1 MNIPISW
8 IKEYVDLPE
17 DLKVFTDKMSMIGH
31 MLDKQ
36 FEREGDTVID
46 LELRG
51 NRADCY
57 AILGIARE
65 SHASF
70 GGRFTIPEVKLQ
82 LPSQKYPDFDVV
94 VEHPDVHR
102 FYSVIISNV
111 KVGPSPEWMQQRLR
125 AYGMEVINNVVDIT
139 NYVMLET
146 GMPMHAFDL
155 KNMRGSK
162 LILRAGKK
170 GDSFHSFDETDV
182 QITENDIVFGTEDG
196 GALGLAGIVGGIE
209 SGISNDTTD
218 ILLECAAY
226 DRATIRKSMFY
237 HKSMT
242 EAGLRHSHDLHASL
256 CDYALPRAAE
266 LVLEL
271 AQSGSTEITG
281 ANDHYPNPE
290 QPRTILFNPSE
301 VTRLGG
307 VEVPTAEQKA
317 VLERLEFNVEEK
329 DGKLEVTVPLFR
341 TDVVA
346 SEDIVEEVLRIWG
359 YEKIP
364 SKTLSSVIPKPLIQ
378 PEVII
383 EEQSRDIMIAQG
395 VDEIIT
401 VPFVHEPMFA
411 AMEDPLQDRA
421 IAIVNPPTSLH
432 THMRTTMFVEHL
444 TVAHKILARGDE
456 EVAVFEIGKVYMKK
470 EGEQHQAPHK
480 KEFPYLELRQLTA
493 TFASKK
499 KKWDYYKVKG
509 IVENYLDRIGV
520 KNSTFTRYEGFPYS
534 TAALIKQG
542 DRVLGSIGLLNQVMT
557 RSVFHIEEDIY
568 GFVLDIEEITHAEK
582 VQKSFVPYS
591 QYPAVVLDMSVVIQ
605 KSVQAGDMIQKV
617 KEIGGELLR
626 EVSIQDVYEK
636 GDNERSILL
645 TIHYQSK
652 DRNLTTEEVN
662 QKHQEIATALQ
673 ESFNA
678 VIQGKIISQ

>member
-1 MNIPISW
+1 MNIPVSW

-17 DLKVFTDKMSMIGH
+17 DLKIFTDKMSMIGH

-36 FEREGDTVID
+36 FEREGDTVVD

-65 SHASF
+65 AHASF

-82 LPSQKYPDFDVV
+82 LPDHTYPDFEVV
-94 VEHPDVHR
+94 VDDPDVLR
-102 FYSVIISNV
+102 FYSVIIRNV
-111 KVGPSPEWMQQRLR
+111 KVGPSPEWMQKRLK
-125 AYGMEVINNVVDIT
+125 AYGMEVINNIVDIT

-155 KNMRGSK
+155 KNMRGNK
-162 LILRAGKK
+162 LILRKGKK
-170 GDSFHSFDETDV
+170 GDMFHSFDETDI

-209 SGISNDTTD
+209 SGITNDTTD

-226 DRATIRKSMFY
+226 DRTTVRKSMFH

-266 LVLEL
+266 LMLEL
-271 AQSGSTEITG
+271 ANSGATEITG
-281 ANDHYPNPE
+281 THDYYPNPDSE
-290 QPRTILFNPSE
+290 KVIVFNPSE

-307 VEVPTAEQKA
+307 VEVPVTEQKEI
-317 VLERLEFNVEEK
+317 LERLEWKVIEK

-341 TDVVA
+341 TDVQA

-378 PEVII
+378 PEVTL
-383 EEQSRDIMIAQG
+383 EEESRDSMIAQG

-401 VPFVHEPMFA
+401 VPFVYEPMFD
-411 AMEDPLQDRA
+411 AMEDPFKDRA
-421 IAIVNPPTSLH
+421 IALVNPPTSQH

-456 EVAVFEIGKVYMKK
+456 EVAVFEIGKVYLKK
-470 EGEQHQAPHK
+470 DGEVHQPPHS
-480 KEFPYLELRQLTA
+480 KEFPYLEIRQLTA
-493 TFASKK
+493 SFASKK
-499 KKWDYYKVKG
+499 KNWDYYKVKG
-509 IVENYLDRIGV
+509 IVENYLDGFGI
-520 KNSTFTRYEGFPYS
+520 KNVTFRKTEAFPYS
-534 TAALIKQG
+534 TAAEIKQG
-542 DRVLGSIGLLNQVMT
+542 ELVLGTIGLLNQVMT
-557 RSVFHIEEDIY
+557 RSVFHLEEDIY
-568 GFVLDIEEITHAEK
+568 GFVLSIEEITKADK
-582 VQKSFVPYS
+582 DQKSFVPYS
-591 QYPAVVLDMSVVIQ
+591 QYPAVVFDMSVVID
-605 KSVQAGDMIQKV
+605 KSVQAGDMIQKIR
-617 KEIGGELLR
+617 EAGGELLR
-626 EVSIQDVYEK
+626 DVSIQDVYEK
-636 GDNERSILL
+636 GDSERSILF

-652 DRNLTTEEVN
+652 ERNLTTEEVN
-662 QKHQEIATALQ
+662 QLHTKIGTILSEAFQAT
-673 ESFNA
+673 
-678 VIQGKIISQ
+678 VRGK